1 MGGERETTGL
11 VTGERRSHEHRA
23 IQKDI
28 QALWRLR
35 PTKSLITAVSASEAN
50 KAWRCGRQRERA
62 EPLTALMIYLMIA
75 VSERTRKKLLVRA
88 LASYVL
94 YHVAPILKAGKKI
107 TEKQKKIVPKSYQK
121 DWVLRQH
128 ILRTYL
134 LNYRVTDVQGLLE
147 HVAGGLPFSA
157 DTAFP
162 DLSARCVEIG
172 QPGSIGMTRSGGRR
186 RLNCGDR
193 CHQCGVVLGKKK
205 RLASPAAIA
214 TSPPSTTTSA
224 SAVRC

>member
-1 MGGERETTGL
+1 MLLRKYPRYDVRFVFCCRRCWFYYVRSAGRRGGSLGVGGERETTGL

-107 TEKQKKIVPKSYQK
+107 TEKQKKIVPKS
-121 DWVLRQH
+121 
-128 ILRTYL
+128 
-134 LNYRVTDVQGLLE
+134 
-147 HVAGGLPFSA
+147 
-157 DTAFP
+157 
-162 DLSARCVEIG
+162 
-172 QPGSIGMTRSGGRR
+172 
-186 RLNCGDR
+186 
-193 CHQCGVVLGKKK
+193 
-205 RLASPAAIA
+205 
-214 TSPPSTTTSA
+214 
-224 SAVRC
+224 